1 MSQAIERTNGNGEY
15 SMASLE
21 RRIRLNQQSGW
32 GLEKGTGSQLNLL
45 ALFCQK
51 HHLLPGDDV
60 TLYEGKPWITVDGR
74 VKLLRRNAEYRGF
87 KQRPLSKAEKEEWGW
102 YAKDIVIETT
112 IRTVTYG
119 DVTAYGR
126 VSSEEAQGQN
136 VQGVRHNP
144 VARNQPV
151 EMAMKRSLARAER
164 FAFGTESLVDDDELE
179 EAARTVIEE
188 RNAPEKVAHDSQRY
202 AEIFAEDETARPVT
216 TRDVDEDAQAIVDQ
230 AHDAAALRKAEI
242 AEIDRQRRQEGL
254 I

>member
-1 MSQAIERTNGNGEY
+1 MAKTLTQALERSNGEY
-15 SMASLE
+15 SMQSLE
-21 RRIRLNQQSGW
+21 RRIRLNRESGW
-32 GLEKGTGSQLNLL
+32 GLEKGTPAQLNLL

-74 VKLLRRNAEYRGF
+74 VKLLRRNPEYHGF

-112 IRTVTYG
+112 IRTLTYG
-119 DVTAYGR
+119 EVIGYGR
-126 VSSEEAQGQN
+126 VSSEEAQGQQ

-144 VARNQPV
+144 VARVQPV

-164 FAFGTESLVDDDELE
+164 FAFGTESLVDDEDLE
-179 EAARTVIEE
+179 DAARTVIEE
-188 RNAPEKVAHDSQRY
+188 RNDPEKVKRNSDRY
-202 AEIFAEDETARPVT
+202 QEIFEPEEKPPADMEQA
-216 TRDVDEDAQAIVDQ
+216 DEDMEERIKESEQKEV
-230 AHDAAALRKAEI
+230 E
-242 AEIDRQRRQEGL
+242 RQRKQEGL

>member
-1 MSQAIERTNGNGEY
+1 MTGNAIERSNGSGNDY
-15 SMASLE
+15 SMSSLE
-21 RRIRLNQQSGW
+21 RRIRLNRESGW
-32 GLEKGTGSQLNLL
+32 GLEKGTPAQLNLL

-74 VKLLRRNAEYRGF
+74 VKLLRRNHRDEYRGF
-87 KQRPLSKAEKEEWGW
+87 VQRPLSNDEKIEWGW
-102 YAKDIVIETT
+102 SPKDIVIETT

-119 DVTAYGR
+119 EIKAYGR
-126 VSSEEAQGQN
+126 VSLAEAQGQS

-144 VARNQPV
+144 VARFQPV

-188 RNAPEKVAHDSQRY
+188 RNDPERVAQHARRY
-202 AEIFAEDETARPVT
+202 DEIFKDDEPTDAELLEQVELQRA
-216 TRDVDEDAQAIVDQ
+216 EDAQRA
-230 AHDAAALRKAEI
+230 R
-242 AEIDRQRRQEGL
+242 EGSK
-254 I
+254 